1 MSGSCATLKIWF
13 WKVWEPPSGPP
24 RCLADSLLQSPHKIR
39 ESPAGRFWVLHGS
52 PAGVD
57 KASSCFDAQSVSAQN
72 SKPIAS
78 AVSSNR
84 CKRYLIGKHIPFSSS
99 PLRRSN
105 EQLPDFY
112 QDELR
117 VKVLTRILRSRFGPM
132 TTTKSRESTGQ
143 FRLCYRHTCSVL
155 CLCNR
160 SLLPVR
166 YS

>member
-1 MSGSCATLKIWF
+1 MRHSRFGSGRF
-13 WKVWEPPSGPP
+13 G
-24 RCLADSLLQSPHKIR
+24 SLLQARLAVWLTACCSCPTKQ
-39 ESPAGRFWVLHGS
+39 SPAGRFWVLHGS

-132 TTTKSRESTGQ
+132 TTTKKQRVNWPIST
-143 FRLCYRHTCSVL
+143 
-155 CLCNR
+155 
-160 SLLPVR
+160 LLSTNILSALLV
-166 YS
+166 